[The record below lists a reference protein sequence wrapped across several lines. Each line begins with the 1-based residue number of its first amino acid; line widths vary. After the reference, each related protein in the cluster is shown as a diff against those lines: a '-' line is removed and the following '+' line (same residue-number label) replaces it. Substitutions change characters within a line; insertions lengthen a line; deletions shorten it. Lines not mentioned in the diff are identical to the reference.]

1 MKKMRKLSALLA
13 LIMFLEL
20 AAPLFMQVAEAV
32 AAPKSVSTQTADNKA
47 LLTIDYIAKK
57 YNVSPSDILLRLNE
71 GYSLKHVHDALAKNP
86 EITALEA
93 TLEEMYPGVG
103 KKYEPPAVTDATY
116 GLQIPGFNLPFP
128 NLGDV
133 TGATYGDLTV
143 TESVYSLSRRK
154 RSVNSDYDK
163 LALINQH
170 VKLDQAPYSVSTGV
184 ENISTQDGSL
194 SLRETDIGIPGRN
207 GLSFNLTRMYNS
219 NEAEYF
225 NKDVRSTP
233 IMRFTFV
240 PMLKVKVTRI
250 IHGNNPIKL
259 ELAPFET
266 TSTEVRFDG
275 RHVLDIPVDYSFD
288 LFGRDDDLERIMK
301 EKYSDTSKLAHTG
314 KLPGPDNSTYYFEM
328 YYTGKHAPVQFDVVN
343 HFGWETI
350 VTPKKMDD
358 QIKLGKG
365 WKWDIPYIQI
375 EGENKYISLPGGAV
389 YKIVNDKKLEGY
401 PWDDLTFEGYG
412 FWDYDNGIVPY
423 KLTYKNG
430 MTYTFDRDGT
440 LHKQTDAYGNSLYF
454 TYRRNYKEA
463 PYLTEVRDPIGNKLT
478 FTYEGNKIVVSNGKE
493 QVTYQK
499 AYVYDEQHNVNVSY
513 LHSVTD
519 TAGRTTYYSHQ
530 FAPSTFDMTS
540 GMDDK
545 VRNDYALINGIF
557 HPTGAKT
564 LISYDSVERAH
575 EQTQYR
581 VNERKDVVEYVDG
594 STQESNKN
602 TIKYEYDYFKTDNNS
617 QYRAIISNGIAST
630 TDTYKKA
637 YSSYGQ
643 DKFYNIE
650 TIQDTG
656 AAQHIISQFFYE
668 GSLNPYPWQIITRK
682 RSGGVES
689 PSLTINRSYNM
700 DGNITSETNSL
711 GASTTTTFDKKR
723 GLPET
728 ITTKLDANQQTIT
741 RLVRNDKGSVTDS
754 KTYANTEDGQL
765 LSHINYEYDEFGNV
779 TKVTAHNDKGKSTVF
794 RYQYG
799 AEYQHGFL
807 TQQEVDV
814 TNVDG
819 QVSTIVEKAKYDP
832 ATGRLLSYTDGK
844 QQTTS
849 YAYDV
854 LGRTTLVTMPNNS
867 QISYVYNDAQN
878 HIQVKNTLGEI
889 SEVWFDSLG
898 RKVKETQGLGQVKY
912 GYDERTSQLQWTE
925 DAYGNRTTYAYDGFG
940 RPLQTTYANGTSDR
954 VEYDDAKLTVTAI
967 DAEQNL
973 TKTTSDVL
981 GRTILVE
988 ALHNKQNYV
997 PVQRT
1002 EYNLAGGVTSAT
1014 DANGNRTEYQYN
1026 AGGQLTAVTD
1036 AQKQTTSYHYDR
1048 LGNLLETTYANQ
1060 QKMKKEYD
1068 ELGRVIKKIN
1078 GTEQV
1083 QKYYYDANSNL
1094 EKYVDHSGTV
1104 TDNHYNVMNQLVQN
1118 TVGNETLKY
1127 SYDTEGRPVAMTDH
1141 RGTTSYE
1148 YQARSGFL
1156 TSIQYP
1162 DGVKLT
1168 NNYDLNKKTGYEF
1181 AAPGVNVKVDGT
1193 YNNVNQLKQLNIMS
1207 GGNQPAKTIS
1217 YDHLANGQL
1226 AKQTYGNA
1234 FVTDYQY
1241 EDMKLKKLNHA
1252 KDGTAQNTFQ
1262 YGYDLVGNITQRNEN
1277 SYTTNFTYTS
1287 LNQIQT
1293 SSEFDETYSY
1303 DERYNRQTLDSTRAP
1318 SIKSA
1323 QYEYD
1328 KKNRLTKVTGDHNPV
1343 TYSYTGEGLLYER
1356 VENNVKNRYY
1366 YDANKLLLAEAVVGA
1381 DGKAKIKYVYLY
1393 DLNGK
1398 LIGRQDAATSQLQYY
1413 QLNGH
1418 GDVIAIVD
1426 EAGKKLNEYR
1436 YDIWGLPLE
1445 EKETVPN
1452 ILKYSGEY
1460 WDKTTGLQY
1469 LRARWY
1475 DPSMGRFISE
1485 DTYEGE
1491 LINPSSLNLYTY
1503 VMNNPLKYIDP
1514 SGNVADTV
1522 ADIGFIGYDL
1532 YQLFTDPSWENAGYL
1547 ALDTGAAFFPFVT
1560 GAGATARGVKG
1571 AKNTNKVSRATSSV
1585 AEFTVNMGIHSVKNK
1600 GKLTRWA
1607 VEHIFK
1613 GHSNKGWHYLFS
1625 KDAIE
1630 NGNKVLKVR
1639 KGFDKWGSFEAEVSI
1654 GGTKKQGYSTF
1665 FSPGLSP
1672 QQVVDVINSATVLE
1686 RNGTERILKAKNGMH
1701 IKAYYDSYDNIV
1713 NAFPIHES
1721 KMKKNYFKD

>member
-1 MKKMRKLSALLA
+1 MKKIRKLSALLA
-13 LIMFLEL
+13 LVMFLEL

-32 AAPKSVSTQTADNKA
+32 AAPKPISTQTADNKA

-71 GYSLKHVHDALAKNP
+71 GYSLKHIDDALEKNP
-86 EITALEA
+86 DIAALEA
-93 TLEEMYPGVG
+93 TLEQLFPGVG
-103 KKYEPPAVTDATY
+103 KKYEPPAVTEATY
-116 GLQIPGFNLPFP
+116 GLQIPGFNLPFL

-133 TGATYGDLTV
+133 TGATYGNPTV

-154 RSVNSDYDK
+154 RSASSDYDE

-194 SLRETDIGIPGRN
+194 NLRATDIGLPGRN

-219 NEAEYF
+219 NEAEFY
-225 NKDVRSTP
+225 NKDVEHTK
-233 IMRFTFV
+233 IVQWTFV
-240 PMLKVKVTRI
+240 PKLKVNVSLQKY
-250 IHGNNPIKL
+250 GNNPEKIDMGSFK
-259 ELAPFET
+259 T
-266 TSTEVRFDG
+266 VGRDVVFDG
-275 RHVLDIPVDYSFD
+275 RTILTIPVDYSVD
-288 LFGRDDDLERIMK
+288 LFNKYENLHKKVK
-301 EKYSDTSKLAHTG
+301 ENYSDTSKMVYFRTS
-314 KLPGPDNSTYYFEM
+314 PGPGNSDYVFEM
-328 YYTGKHAPVQFDVVN
+328 YYTGEHDSLDAVVID
-343 HFGWETI
+343 HMAWESAATK
-350 VTPKKMDD
+350 KKMDD
-358 QIKLGKG
+358 QIRLGKG

-375 EGENKYISLPGGAV
+375 EGNNKYISMPGGAV
-389 YKIVNDKKLEGY
+389 YKIVDDKKLEGY
-401 PWDDLTFEGYG
+401 PWDDITFEGYG

-430 MTYTFDRDGT
+430 MTYTFEKDGT
-440 LHKQTDAYGNSLYF
+440 LDRQTDAYGNYLDF
-454 TYRRNYKEA
+454 TYQRNYKEA
-463 PYLTEVRDPIGNKLT
+463 PYLTEVRDPLGNKLT
-478 FTYEGNKIVVSNGKE
+478 FTYEHNKIVVSNGKE

-499 AYVYDEQHNVNVSY
+499 GYASDTKYSVQY
-513 LHSVTD
+513 LESVTD

-540 GMDDK
+540 GMYDK

-564 LISYDSVERAH
+564 LISYDSVVRAH

-581 VNERKDVVEYVDG
+581 VNERKEIVEYADG
-594 STQESNKN
+594 RTQESNKN
-602 TIKYEYDYFKTDNNS
+602 TIKYEYDYFKPDGNS
-617 QYRAIISNGIAST
+617 RYRAIISNGIAST
-630 TDTYKKA
+630 TDTYLKT
-637 YSSYGQ
+637 YSWGQ
-643 DKFYNIE
+643 DRFYNIE
-650 TIQDTG
+650 TIQDSG
-656 AAQHIISQFFYE
+656 SSQQITWKSYRTDTRI
-668 GSLNPYPWQIITRK
+668 PYPFQIVTKK
-682 RSGGVES
+682 RSNGVDS
-689 PSLTINRSYNM
+689 STLTIDRQYDYHTGS
-700 DGNITSETNSL
+700 ISSETNSL

-728 ITTKLDANQQTIT
+728 ITTKLDANQQTFT
-741 RLVRNDKGSVTDS
+741 RLVRNDKGSVIDS
-754 KTYANTEDGQL
+754 KTYANAEGGQL
-765 LSHINYEYDEFGNV
+765 LSHINYEYDGFGNV
-779 TKVTAHNDKGKSTVF
+779 TKVTAHNDKGKPTVF

-814 TNVDG
+814 TNADG
-819 QVSTIVEKAKYDP
+819 QVSTIVEKSTYDP
-832 ATGRLLSYTDGK
+832 ITGRVLSYTDGK

-849 YAYDV
+849 YAYDS

-878 HIQVKNTLGEI
+878 HIQVKNTLGEL

-898 RKVKETQGLGQVKY
+898 RKVKETKGLGQVKY
-912 GYDERTSQLQWTE
+912 GYDERTSQLQWSE
-925 DAYGNRTTYAYDGFG
+925 DAYGNRTTYTYDGFG

-967 DAEQNL
+967 DAEQNR

-988 ALHNKQNYV
+988 SFQNKQNYV

-1026 AGGQLTAVTD
+1026 AGGQMTAVTD

-1068 ELGRVIKKIN
+1068 ELGRAIKKIN

-1094 EKYVDHSGTV
+1094 EKYVDRSGTV
-1104 TDNHYNVMNQLVQN
+1104 TDNHYNVMNQLIQN
-1118 TVGNETLKY
+1118 TVGNETVKY
-1127 SYDTEGRPVAMTDH
+1127 SYDTEGRPVTMTDH

-1193 YNNVNQLKQLNIMS
+1193 YNNVNQLKQLNILS
-1207 GGNQPAKTIS
+1207 GSNQPAKTIS

-1241 EDMKLKKLNHA
+1241 EDMKLKKLKHA
-1252 KDGTAQNTFQ
+1252 KDGAAQNTFQ

-1277 SYTTNFTYTS
+1277 SYVTNFSYTP

-1293 SSEFDETYSY
+1293 SSEFNETYSY
-1303 DERYNRQTLDSTRAP
+1303 DERHNRQTLDSTRELP
-1318 SIKSA
+1318 LKSK
-1323 QYEYD
+1323 QFEYD
-1328 KKNRLTKVTGDHNPV
+1328 KKNRLTKVTGDHTPV

-1381 DGKAKIKYVYLY
+1381 DGRAKIKYVYLY

-1418 GDVIAIVD
+1418 GDVVAIVD

-1491 LINPSSLNLYTY
+1491 LTSPTSLNLYTY
-1503 VMNNPLKYIDP
+1503 VENNPLIYVDP
-1514 SGNVADTV
+1514 SGHKGILKWFDETLDYFSYGPSGIYYNQWKDDDLSDEEFLNKVGINFVPWETAMGLSKKDGKIINEKYAKPEEKYIGRILSWLGNDVEHLLTENDKGNHGVNTVDFLVNGIKTELKTRSESSYGASGINSMSKKAAKAFGKQKATNVIIDIRKVKVDYSAGDIYNTVVDTIRAADKKYKT
-1522 ADIGFIGYDL
+1522 DIGGVIYI
-1532 YQLFTDPSWENAGYL
+1532 FTYHGIYSWRDPS
-1547 ALDTGAAFFPFVT
+1547 
-1560 GAGATARGVKG
+1560 
-1571 AKNTNKVSRATSSV
+1571 
-1585 AEFTVNMGIHSVKNK
+1585 
-1600 GKLTRWA
+1600 
-1607 VEHIFK
+1607 
-1613 GHSNKGWHYLFS
+1613 
-1625 KDAIE
+1625 
-1630 NGNKVLKVR
+1630 
-1639 KGFDKWGSFEAEVSI
+1639 
-1654 GGTKKQGYSTF
+1654 
-1665 FSPGLSP
+1665 
-1672 QQVVDVINSATVLE
+1672 VI
-1686 RNGTERILKAKNGMH
+1686 
-1701 IKAYYDSYDNIV
+1701 
-1713 NAFPIHES
+1713 
-1721 KMKKNYFKD
+1721 